1 VKLQITNIARNL
13 SEDDFQKIFEK
24 FGPLDECVL
33 VLDSKTG
40 KSKGFG
46 FVVIDNAASAK
57 KAVEMLNGRVVNG
70 QKIKVKLLS

>member
-1 VKLQITNIARNL
+1 MKLQITNIARNL

-24 FGPLDECVL
+24 FGPLEECVL

-46 FVVIDNAASAK
+46 FVVIENTASAK
-57 KAVEMLNGRVVNG
+57 KAVEMLNGRLVNG
-70 QKIKVKLLS
+70 QKIKVKLLT